1 MKNKLNSVMLIDDND
16 DDNFFHAHVI
26 RKTSIAENIL
36 ITTSAFEALEHLSI
50 FEQAPQLIFLDI
62 NMPKMNGFDFL
73 EAYKKMKPAN
83 KSIVIVMLTTSLNP
97 IDREKA
103 VQNEMITDF
112 RTKPLTREMLL
123 EITDRYFL

>member
-1 MKNKLNSVMLIDDND
+1 MKNKLNAVMLIDDND
-16 DDNFFHAHVI
+16 DDNFFHAHII
-26 RKTSIAENIL
+26 RKSDITENIL
-36 ITTSAFEALEHLSI
+36 VATSAFEALEHLST

>member
-36 ITTSAFEALEHLSI
+36 ITTSAFEALEHLST